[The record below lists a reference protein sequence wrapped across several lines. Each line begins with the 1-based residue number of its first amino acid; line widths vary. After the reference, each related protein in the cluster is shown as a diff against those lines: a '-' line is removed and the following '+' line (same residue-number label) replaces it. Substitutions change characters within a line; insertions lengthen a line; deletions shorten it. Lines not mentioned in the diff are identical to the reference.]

1 MFAAS
6 KGDAR
11 FGFWKYRALR
21 VVARFFL
28 MEPSMTKRF
37 GAIVAV
43 CAIIVG
49 GAAAP
54 SMVANAAEVAKAPAT
69 DISAHRYYNRY
80 HVYGRHYAYRPYYPY
95 YYGRRYYYSPGPFF
109 PFLPFIHGWEEP
121 WLW

>member
-1 MFAAS
+1 
-6 KGDAR
+6 
-11 FGFWKYRALR
+11 
-21 VVARFFL
+21 
-28 MEPSMTKRF
+28 MTKWG

-49 GAAAP
+49 GAVAP
-54 SMVANAAEVAKAPAT
+54 SGAGAAEVTKEQARPVT
-69 DISAHRYYNRY
+69 DVGAHSHYRHSY
-80 HVYGRHYAYRPYYPY
+80 VYGRHYAYRPYYPY

>member
-1 MFAAS
+1 
-6 KGDAR
+6 
-11 FGFWKYRALR
+11 
-21 VVARFFL
+21 
-28 MEPSMTKRF
+28 MTKRF

-49 GAAAP
+49 GAVAP
-54 SMVANAAEVAKAPAT
+54 STVANAAEVAKAQGAQAT